1 MAMKAQSLWRH
12 VKEGFQNLLRN
23 GWMSVAAISAVAVT
37 LLLIGSLIAVL
48 FNANKF
54 ASDVEN
60 DVSVRV
66 YIDLAAEEED
76 VQNLEEEIESIEEVE
91 AIEFSNR
98 DQELEQIIGGYG
110 DAFTLYEGD
119 ENPLR
124 DVFIVNTA
132 LPEQTASVAGEIE
145 ELEYVSEVNYGGATA
160 DQLFELMDNLQII
173 GVIAT
178 AVLIIVAIFL
188 ISNTIRITILSR
200 QREIEIMKL
209 VGATNWF
216 IRWPFIIEGALIGFI
231 GAIIPV
237 VIIAILY
244 NTVFDRIMG
253 FLSGTSFAIL
263 PPVPFLVYLSIG
275 MILTGVIIGAVGSSM
290 SIRKSLEV

>member
-1 MAMKAQSLWRH
+1 MAMKARSLWRH

-37 LLLIGSLIAVL
+37 LLLIGGLIAVL

-76 VQNLEEEIESIEEVE
+76 VQELEGQIESIEEVE
-91 AIEFSNR
+91 TLEFSSR
-98 DQELEQIIGGYG
+98 EEELEQIIGGYG

-124 DVFIVNTA
+124 DVFVVNTA
-132 LPEQTASVAGEIE
+132 LPEQTAAVAGEIE
-145 ELEYVSEVNYGGATA
+145 DLEYVSEVNYGGATA
-160 DQLFELMDNLQII
+160 DQLFELMDNLQIVGI
-173 GVIAT
+173 IAT
-178 AVLIIVAIFL
+178 VVLVVVAVFL

-263 PPVPFLVYLSIG
+263 PPVPFLVYLSLG